1 MSTGHS
7 STIDPGD
14 ILIVDDETPNLK
26 LLSELLARE
35 GYHVRPA
42 NDPQMALDSA
52 MSKPPTL
59 ILLDVKMPVM
69 NGFEVCRR
77 LRQDQRTKDIP
88 IIFVSA
94 IQDVPN
100 RVQGFEAGGVDF
112 VSKPFQEEEVLA
124 RVRTHVNLRKMQL
137 NLEGLVAERTTAL
150 GESEAIYRGLVENAM
165 VGVFQSTNDGRFIFA
180 NDALARMFDFDTP
193 EQMIAEG
200 SLQRWKDQKDRDRML
215 AELHQH
221 GRVVN
226 FEAETIS
233 HTSRNIH
240 ILFSAKKVGDTI
252 VGMTMDITARKRV
265 EKELQQ
271 SHDLLKHL
279 LSSIPDAVFSVK
291 LPERVV
297 EWAEDS
303 YNTMGL
309 GKNPEHVLGL
319 STQGFFASPEDY
331 SVFGEI
337 QRQAIRE
344 GKRYIRTE
352 TALLREDGT
361 PFPAEVTGTFY
372 REDGEV
378 TRITALCRDIT
389 DRKLAEKNLLDYQKR
404 LKALAYQVTVVE
416 EKERRAI
423 ATDLH
428 DYVGQS
434 LALARMQIAAL
445 KSSFPGPD
453 LAGKLDDISGTLL
466 KALEETQTL
475 MLELSAHSMHD
486 TGLSAAISDWLEGEI
501 KRHRIQTE
509 VIDNRPEDRS
519 QSLDPEMRT
528 ILFRNV
534 RELVINAVK
543 HARAKKIRIR
553 LEDRNPN
560 LRIIVDDDGVGF
572 NPTGE
577 NKEKPA
583 WGGFGLFR
591 IEELMTDIGGNLKIV
606 TGKDKGTTAILSV
619 PFTAKENR
627 R

>member
-1 MSTGHS
+1 MA
-7 STIDPGD
+7 D
-14 ILIVDDETPNLK
+14 ILIVDDESANLQ
-26 LLSELLARE
+26 LLSELLE
-35 GYHVRPA
+35 KDGYQVRPA
-42 NDPQMALDSA
+42 NDAQLAIDSA
-52 MSKPPTL
+52 LATPPTL
-59 ILLDVKMPVM
+59 ILLDVRMPEM
-69 NGFEVCRR
+69 DGFEVCQR
-77 LRQDQRTKDIP
+77 LKQDERTRDIP
-88 IIFVSA
+88 VIFISA
-94 IQDVPN
+94 LQDM
-100 RVQGFEAGGVDF
+100 QDKIEGFQAGGVDF
-112 VSKPFQEEEVLA
+112 ISKPFQEMEVLA
-124 RVRTHVNLRKMQL
+124 RVRTHIHLRNMQL
-137 NLEGLVAERTTAL
+137 NMEEIIAQRTADL
-150 GESEAIYRGLVENAM
+150 ADSEAKYRGLVEQAM
-165 VGVFQSTNDGRFIFA
+165 VGVFQSTRDGRFLYV
-180 NDALARMFDFDTP
+180 NDALVRMFDFDSP
-193 EQMIAEG
+193 AHMISEG
-200 SLQRWKDQKDRDRML
+200 SISRWRHPEDRDRML
-215 AELHQH
+215 AELQKN
-221 GRVVN
+221 GSVRN

-233 HTSRNIH
+233 HKDRNIQ
-240 ILFSAKKVGDTI
+240 ILFSAKQVGDGI
-252 VGMTMDITARKRV
+252 VGMVMDITERKRI

-271 SHDLLKHL
+271 SHDLLRHL

-291 LPERVV
+291 LPERVI

-303 YNTMGL
+303 YNAMGL
-309 GKNPEHVLGL
+309 GENPTHVEGISTRKYFANPE
-319 STQGFFASPEDY
+319 TYQT
-331 SVFGEI
+331 FGET
-337 QRQAIRE
+337 QRQAIAE
-344 GKRYIRTE
+344 GKRYMRTE
-352 TALLREDGT
+352 VMLRREDGT
-361 PFPAEVTGTFY
+361 LFPAEVTGTFF
-372 REDGEV
+372 RENGDV

-389 DRKLAEKNLLDYQKR
+389 DRKLAEKKLLDYQKR

-453 LAGKLDDISGTLL
+453 LAGKLDDVSGTLL
-466 KALEETQTL
+466 EALEETQTL

-509 VIDNRPEDRS
+509 VIDNLPEDRS
-519 QSLDPEMRT
+519 QSLDPEVRT

-577 NKEKPA
+577 NTEKPA

-606 TGKDKGTTAILSV
+606 SGKDKGTTAILSV

>member
-1 MSTGHS
+1 MPIKHDSN
-7 STIDPGD
+7 IDMAD
-14 ILIVDDETPNLK
+14 ILIVDDESANLQ
-26 LLSELLARE
+26 LLSELLE
-35 GYHVRPA
+35 KDGYQVRPA
-42 NDPQMALDSA
+42 NDAQLAIDSA
-52 MSKPPTL
+52 LATPPTL
-59 ILLDVKMPVM
+59 ILLDVRMPEM
-69 NGFEVCRR
+69 DGFEVCQR
-77 LRQDQRTKDIP
+77 LKQDERTRDIP
-88 IIFVSA
+88 VIFISA
-94 IQDVPN
+94 LQDM
-100 RVQGFEAGGVDF
+100 QDKIEGFQAGGVDF
-112 VSKPFQEEEVLA
+112 ISKPFQEMEVLA
-124 RVRTHVNLRKMQL
+124 RVRTHIHLRNMQL
-137 NLEGLVAERTTAL
+137 NMEEIIAQRTAELAD
-150 GESEAIYRGLVENAM
+150 SEAKYRGLVEQAM
-165 VGVFQSTNDGRFIFA
+165 VGVFQSTRDGRFLYV
-180 NDALARMFDFDTP
+180 NDALFRMFDFDSP
-193 EQMIAEG
+193 AHMISEG
-200 SLQRWKDQKDRDRML
+200 SISRWRHPEDRDRML
-215 AELHQH
+215 AELQKN
-221 GRVVN
+221 GSVRN

-233 HTSRNIH
+233 HKDRNIQ

-252 VGMTMDITARKRV
+252 VGMVMDITERKRI

-519 QSLDPEMRT
+519 PSLDPEMRT

-577 NKEKPA
+577 NKEKHA
-583 WGGFGLFR
+583 LGGFGLFR
-591 IEELMTDIGGNLKIV
+591 IEELMADIGGNLKIV